1 MAKTSKITDLRA
13 DPKATEETQAAM
25 GEGLQVMLQK
35 TDSYIDP
42 ASGVNMTVTNSEFYD
57 TIEQAQEEAAKWDD

>member
-13 DPKATEETQAAM
+13 DPKATKETKAAM
-25 GEGLQVMLQK
+25 REGLQVILQK
-35 TDSYIDP
+35 TDKYIDP

>member
-13 DPKATEETQAAM
+13 DPKATEETKAAM

-35 TDSYIDP
+35 TDSYIDT
-42 ASGVNMTVTNSEFYD
+42 ANGVNMTITNSEFYD
-57 TIEQAQEEAAKWDD
+57 TVEQAQAEAAKWDD